1 MGKRAVVIGGDAAG
15 MSAAAQMRRA
25 APQLEV
31 VVFEKS
37 AHVSYA
43 ACGMPYYIAGDIAS
57 HEDLLALKPD
67 EVVQRG
73 IDARCQ
79 HEVCEIRPGA
89 RAVVGRTRDGRSFS
103 EHYDYLVLATGGAAR
118 RPPWASKGLDGV
130 CTLRT
135 LEDGI
140 ALRAFIEQRRPRH
153 AVVVGTG
160 FIGLEMVEAFARCGL
175 DVTLIGRSQHLLG
188 QFDRAFAAPVFD
200 ALNHCGVSL
209 HLGAEVRAIEGA
221 DGRVTGVVSDAGRHA
236 ADLVLVA
243 TGLRPSGELAR
254 AAGLSVGTSGAI
266 AVDERMQTDR
276 PGIWAAGDCIEVKH
290 IVSGE
295 KVFAPLALTA
305 NRTGRIAGDQIGAHA
320 VGRASHQRFRGTAG
334 TAITKVFDYALAHTG
349 LSLAEAT
356 RAGFDA
362 VEFERTSRS
371 RAGYYPGS
379 KPLKVRIVVER
390 RTRRLLGAQMLGEEG
405 VVGRIDALA
414 TALFARMSVDDVHH
428 LDLAYAPPFGPV
440 YDAIIDVCGRAAL
453 EL

>member
-31 VVFEKS
+31 IVFEKS

-57 HEDLLALKPD
+57 HEALLALKPE

-89 RAVVGRTRDGRSFS
+89 HAVIGRTRDGRSFS
-103 EHYDYLVLATGGAAR
+103 EHYDYLVLATGGAAQ
-118 RPPWASKGLDGV
+118 RPEWARDNLDGV
-130 CTLRT
+130 FTLRT
-135 LEDGI
+135 LEDGM
-140 ALRAFIEQRRPRH
+140 ALRAFIEERRPRR
-153 AVVVGTG
+153 AVVIGTG

-175 DVTLIGRSQHLLG
+175 EVALIGRSAQLLG
-188 QFDRAFAAPVFD
+188 QFDSAFAAPVFD
-200 ALNHCGVSL
+200 AFHHCGVAL
-209 HLGAEVRAIEGA
+209 HLGAEVHGIEGA
-221 DGRVTGVVSDAGRHA
+221 DGRVTGVVSNAGHHP

-254 AAGLSVGTSGAI
+254 AAGVGLGASGAI

-290 IVSGE
+290 VVSGE
-295 KVFAPLALTA
+295 KVYAPLALTA
-305 NRTGRIAGDQIGAHA
+305 NRTGRIAGDQVGAAA
-320 VGRASHQRFRGTAG
+320 VGRSSHQRFRGTAG

-349 LSLAEAT
+349 LSLAEAQ
-356 RAGFDA
+356 RVGFDA
-362 VEFERTSRS
+362 VVFERTSRS
-371 RAGYYPGS
+371 RASYYPGS
-379 KPLKVRIVVER
+379 KALTIRIVVER
-390 RTRRLLGAQMLGEEG
+390 RTRRLLGAQLLGEEG

-440 YDAIIDVCGRAAL
+440 YDAIIDVCGRAAR